1 MRCGPRAALSGVDL
15 HVGPGQ
21 VHGLLG
27 PAGAGKSTLL
37 RVLAGGLEAT
47 RALRSSRRSRA
58 CSSRAS
64 DAAASPIEA
73 QLSAGTRFRIALARA
88 VASEPAV
95 LLVDEPAGGF
105 DPETAAATRALVQ
118 RHAARGGACVWAT
131 RRLDSLHGLASGVTV
146 AGRRPD
152 PLLAAA
158 SKPWRCAPSQ
168 DPLSSGNRRSNA
180 PRRASSTFS
189 GAPATVSGAS
199 RVSLEDGA

>member
-1 MRCGPRAALSGVDL
+1 MDAPLVAVEALDVRFGPRAALSGVDL

-27 PAGAGKSTLL
+27 PAGAGKSPLL
-37 RVLAGGLEAT
+37 RVLAGETGGRP
-47 RALRSSRRSRA
+47 RALYRWRSRA
-58 CSSRAS
+58 CSSPTS
-64 DAAASPIEA
+64 DLTASPIEA

-105 DPETAAATRALVQ
+105 DPDTAAATRALVQ

-146 AGRRPD
+146 LAAGRTRYRGSVEALALRALAGSAEQWEA
-152 PLLAAA
+152 LLERAA
-158 SKPWRCAPSQ
+158 
-168 DPLSSGNRRSNA
+168 
-180 PRRASSTFS
+180 
-189 GAPATVSGAS
+189 
-199 RVSLEDGA
+199 

>member
-1 MRCGPRAALSGVDL
+1 MGEQMIIPMDASLVAVEALDVRCGPRAALSGVDL

-27 PAGAGKSTLL
+27 PSGAGKSTLL
-37 RVLAGGLEAT
+37 RVLAGGREAT
-47 RALRSSRRSRA
+47 AGAVSVAQSCALVA
-58 CSSRAS
+58 VE
-64 DAAASPIEA
+64 DLAASPIEA

-105 DPETAAATRALVQ
+105 DPDTAAATRALVQ

-146 AGRRPD
+146 LAAGRTRYCGSVEALALRALAGSAEQWE
-152 PLLAAA
+152 LLLERAA
-158 SKPWRCAPSQ
+158 
-168 DPLSSGNRRSNA
+168 
-180 PRRASSTFS
+180 
-189 GAPATVSGAS
+189 
-199 RVSLEDGA
+199 